1 MKYDFNLVEETIK
14 NQVARDFFVKFDTT
28 QHIKNIDFMVADK
41 TKSNSE
47 NYYYLWAEAKKGNK
61 ADIYESFVQLILT
74 AGKMN
79 KAKLRFP
86 SYFGAFDAE
95 KFAILPFY
103 DIMSVF
109 TQNDFNWNVTSSN
122 HETKEFKQLYAMAK
136 DTLERNSL
144 IFYYDKHEKELKEFI
159 KANFVLENAS
169 TAKIQVNKQNFKNVY
184 LDWVEQ
190 VKPSINCAW
199 EEEKPDIL
207 DADFFIADLLS
218 QNNKTEEIR
227 ENLRI
232 LLQSDKYRVKSEVLT
247 NGRIK
252 RMFEE
257 FHFTD
262 GQKAHQQFWNKYER
276 PPKRDVQDYVIE
288 RRDLLLP
295 QDIRERKGAY
305 FTPRIW
311 VKKAQEYLAQ
321 VLGENYQDEYYI
333 WDCAAGSGNLLVG
346 LTDKYKIFAS
356 TLDAPDVDGMI
367 DRIKDGTLDLLE
379 AHIFQ
384 FDFLNDDFSKCPPN
398 LQAILKDEKKREKLI
413 IFINP
418 PYAEAGSATQVT
430 GTGQNKDGVATQS
443 RIYEKYSKEL
453 NLGLGIRELFAQFFI
468 RIQQEIPNCIL
479 ASFSTLKYVN
489 SNAFVNFRK
498 EFKAE
503 FKKGFMC
510 PASTFDNNKD
520 KKSSFPIGF
529 LIWDT
534 KIKSILKEIQ
544 VDIFESDGDFIG
556 KKNFYAQQ
564 PKANSTISQWITN
577 FQANGEVLAFTGNN
591 GPDFQNNKFLQLS
604 NKQKI
609 LPNGSLNNAT
619 KYQITATNL
628 IPICIYFSVRHAI
641 EASWLNDRDQFLY
654 PNDKW
659 QEDSEFQNDCLAFT
673 LFHGQNR
680 ISCHTEPQS
689 CHTERSEV
697 SQKTIKKIFRPA
709 QNDKNDESINHFIP
723 FTENEVGAREG
734 FQNHF
739 MTDFMSGKI
748 KAPQEKELKKAEQG
762 SFDDES
768 FYNKESNSKG
778 FIPTKPLEFSK
789 EAQAV
794 FDAGREIW
802 KYYHSKCDDKSYN
815 ANASLYDI
823 KAHFKGKTEKNG
835 KSRVNQKS
843 KDEHFNTLMKNLKE
857 NLDILA
863 TKITPKI
870 YEYGF
875 LRE

>member
-47 NYYYLWAEAKKGNK
+47 NYYYLWAETKKGNK

-247 NGRIK
+247 NGRVK

-311 VKKAQEYLAQ
+311 VKK
-321 VLGENYQDEYYI
+321 
-333 WDCAAGSGNLLVG
+333 
-346 LTDKYKIFAS
+346 
-356 TLDAPDVDGMI
+356 
-367 DRIKDGTLDLLE
+367 
-379 AHIFQ
+379 H
-384 FDFLNDDFSKCPPN
+384 
-398 LQAILKDEKKREKLI
+398 
-413 IFINP
+413 
-418 PYAEAGSATQVT
+418 
-430 GTGQNKDGVATQS
+430 
-443 RIYEKYSKEL
+443 
-453 NLGLGIRELFAQFFI
+453 
-468 RIQQEIPNCIL
+468 
-479 ASFSTLKYVN
+479 
-489 SNAFVNFRK
+489 
-498 EFKAE
+498 
-503 FKKGFMC
+503 
-510 PASTFDNNKD
+510 
-520 KKSSFPIGF
+520 
-529 LIWDT
+529 
-534 KIKSILKEIQ
+534 KSI
-544 VDIFESDGDFIG
+544 
-556 KKNFYAQQ
+556 
-564 PKANSTISQWITN
+564 
-577 FQANGEVLAFTGNN
+577 
-591 GPDFQNNKFLQLS
+591 
-604 NKQKI
+604 
-609 LPNGSLNNAT
+609 
-619 KYQITATNL
+619 
-628 IPICIYFSVRHAI
+628 
-641 EASWLNDRDQFLY
+641 
-654 PNDKW
+654 
-659 QEDSEFQNDCLAFT
+659 
-673 LFHGQNR
+673 
-680 ISCHTEPQS
+680 
-689 CHTERSEV
+689 
-697 SQKTIKKIFRPA
+697 
-709 QNDKNDESINHFIP
+709 
-723 FTENEVGAREG
+723 
-734 FQNHF
+734 
-739 MTDFMSGKI
+739 
-748 KAPQEKELKKAEQG
+748 
-762 SFDDES
+762 
-768 FYNKESNSKG
+768 
-778 FIPTKPLEFSK
+778 
-789 EAQAV
+789 
-794 FDAGREIW
+794 
-802 KYYHSKCDDKSYN
+802 
-815 ANASLYDI
+815 
-823 KAHFKGKTEKNG
+823 
-835 KSRVNQKS
+835 
-843 KDEHFNTLMKNLKE
+843 
-857 NLDILA
+857 
-863 TKITPKI
+863 
-870 YEYGF
+870 
-875 LRE
+875 

>member
-247 NGRIK
+247 NGRVK

-262 GQKAHQQFWNKYER
+262 GQKTHQQFWNKYER

-379 AHIFQ
+379 THTFQ

-418 PYAEAGSATQVT
+418 PYTEVSKQGQKHKAGVNLSAIHSKY
-430 GTGQNKDGVATQS
+430 KDILQTAG
-443 RIYEKYSKEL
+443 
-453 NLGLGIRELFAQFFI
+453 RELFAQFFM
-468 RIQQEIPNCIL
+468 RIYKEIPNCIL
-479 ASFSTLKYVN
+479 ASFSTLKYIN
-489 SNAFVNFRK
+489 GSAFANFRK
-498 EFKAE
+498 EFKVK
-503 FKKGFMC
+503 FLKGFIC
-510 PASTFDNNKD
+510 PSNTFDNNKD
-520 KKSSFPIGF
+520 KKSGFPIGF
-529 LIWDT
+529 LVWDT
-534 KIKSILKEIQ
+534 KTKSNLKEIQ
-544 VDIFESDGDFIG
+544 VDIFESNGEFIG
-556 KKNFYAQQ
+556 HKGFYPFDKNQVIN
-564 PKANSTISQWITN
+564 KWIKLYRN
-577 FQANGEVLAFTGNN
+577 DNGDNIGFLAGINGN
-591 GPDFQNNKFLQLS
+591 DFQQNNIVY
-604 NKQKI
+604 I
-609 LPNGSLNNAT
+609 LNSKEQMANPRGLWINAS
-619 KYQITATNL
+619 NL
-628 IPICIYFSVRHAI
+628 ITTSIYFVVRHAI

-659 QEDSEFQNDCLAFT
+659 QDDGEFQNDCLVFT

-680 ISCHTEPQS
+680 ISCH
-689 CHTERSEV
+689 
-697 SQKTIKKIFRPA
+697 
-709 QNDKNDESINHFIP
+709 NDKNDESINHFIP

-748 KAPQEKELKKAEQG
+748 KTPQEKELKKAEQG

-789 EAQAV
+789 EAKAV